1 MDIYSCLCYNKPK
14 GDLKM
19 LINREVRKYSG
30 SVRVW
35 VGKYKNLT
43 NLPHWHSDN
52 ELVFAEK
59 GNANVYIDG
68 KTFNLDE
75 GKGIYIASNC
85 MHYIKAENGSILTFF
100 LFDKEISVKIVGN
113 KVLNCPVLNN
123 NYNLKNLYNLIDKE
137 LAGPSPLSALSV
149 NNRIERLMIDI
160 FTNEEVS
167 EIIVQDDYLVERYK
181 KLLIDINEHY
191 AEYTLE
197 SAAKFTALSESY
209 FSKFFK
215 KMANMTFTQYL
226 NLVRVEKAIE
236 MIRSGGSTMTG
247 IAISCGFGTIRNFN
261 RVFKSITGYSP
272 RELPSTYNTLNM
284 HPVYGIE
291 SSFDPTSADSELM

>member
-1 MDIYSCLCYNKPK
+1 
-14 GDLKM
+14 M
-19 LINREVRKYSG
+19 LINREIRKYSG

-52 ELVFAEK
+52 ELIFAEK
-59 GNANVYIDG
+59 GNATLYIDG
-68 KTFNLDE
+68 KYFHLYE
-75 GKGIYIASNC
+75 GQCIYIAPNC
-85 MHYIKAENGSILTFF
+85 MHHIKAENGSILTFF
-100 LFDKEISVKIVGN
+100 LFDKEICVKIVGN
-113 KVLNCPVLNN
+113 KILNSPILSG
-123 NYNLKNLYNLIDKE
+123 NYNLKNLYDLIDKE
-137 LAGPSPLSALSV
+137 LAVSHFLSALSV

-160 FTNEEVS
+160 FTNEKVS
-167 EIIVQDDYLVERYK
+167 ETIVQDDYLVERYK
-181 KLLIDINEHY
+181 KLLKNIDENY
-191 AEYTLE
+191 ADYTLE
-197 SAAKFTALSESY
+197 NAANFTALSESY

-215 KMANMTFTQYL
+215 KMADMTFTQYL

-236 MIRSGGSTMTG
+236 LLRSGGTTVTN

-272 RELPSTYNTLNM
+272 SNLPATYDTLNM

-291 SSFDPTSADSELM
+291 SSFDPTSADSELI

>member
-1 MDIYSCLCYNKPK
+1 
-14 GDLKM
+14 M

-68 KTFNLDE
+68 KTFRINE
-75 GKGIYIASNC
+75 GQCIYIAPNC

-100 LFDKEISVKIVGN
+100 LFDKELSLKIVSN
-113 KVLNCPVLNN
+113 KVLNSPLLNG
-123 NYNLKNLYNLIDKE
+123 NYDLKNLYKLIDKE
-137 LAGPSPLSALSV
+137 LNISTPLSAMSV

-167 EIIVQDDYLVERYK
+167 KTVIQDDYLVERYK
-181 KLLIDINEHY
+181 TLLTDINENY

-215 KMANMTFTQYL
+215 KMADMTFTQYL

-236 MIRSGGSTMTG
+236 MIRSGGNTMTG

-261 RVFKSITGYSP
+261 RVFKTITGYSP
-272 RELPSTYNTLNM
+272 RELPATYDTLNM
-284 HPVYGIE
+284 HPTYGIE
-291 SSFDPTSADSELM
+291 STFDPTSEGSKLI